1 MSEDPSSR
9 SLLSTILRAFSG
21 GSEEPSSGDGATVP
35 ALPDLANDLLLNVQ
49 NFHEKRVQDV
59 MVPRADIT
67 AVDIDTPLKELAK
80 LFGDAA
86 HSRLPV
92 YRETLDDPVGVAHIK
107 DVIGH
112 LARYAEA
119 SWDKAAAAPGETA
132 GDWGEARILPAIK
145 RPLLYVP
152 ASMRA
157 LDLLLKM
164 QSRRQ
169 HMALVVDE
177 FGGTDGLVT
186 LEDLIEPIVGD
197 IEDEH
202 DETEAPVIRA
212 RSDGCWEADARAEIV
227 DLEEV
232 IGREIATDEEEAD
245 VDTLG
250 GLVFRLAGRVPERGE
265 VLDHPSGFEFEV
277 LDSDPRRIKRVRV
290 RAAARAGEADKAG
303 AGEPVSRSGA
313 A

>member
-9 SLLSTILRAFSG
+9 SLLSQITRAFTG
-21 GSEEPSSGDGATVP
+21 PQNGSADPNPD
-35 ALPDLANDLLLNVQ
+35 PDLHEEVGGAFILNVREFQ
-49 NFHEKRVQDV
+49 SKRVDDV
-59 MVPRADIT
+59 MVPRADIV
-67 AVDIDTPLKELAK
+67 AVEIETPLNELAK
-80 LFGDAA
+80 AFSEAG

-92 YRETLDDPVGVAHIK
+92 FRETLDDPVGVAHIK
-107 DVIGH
+107 DMVGH
-112 LARYAEA
+112 LSRYAEH
-119 SWDKAAAAPGETA
+119 A
-132 GDWGEARILPAIK
+132 GDADWGEARILEAIR

-157 LDLLLKM
+157 IDLLLKM

-186 LEDLIEPIVGD
+186 LEDLLEPIVGD

-202 DETEAPVIRA
+202 DEADTPTIRA
-212 RSDGCWEADARAEIV
+212 KQPGCWEADARAEII
-227 DLEEV
+227 DLEAM
-232 IGREIATDEEEAD
+232 IGRDIATDEEEAD

-250 GLVFRLAGRVPERGE
+250 GLIFRLAGRVPERGE
-265 VLDHPSGFEFEV
+265 VLGHSSGFEFEV

-290 RAAARAGEADKAG
+290 RAAQPNTAPSARGETNPA
-303 AGEPVSRSGA
+303 SGA
-313 A
+313 DGP

>member
-9 SLLSTILRAFSG
+9 SLFSQIKRAFSG
-21 GSEEPSSGDGATVP
+21 PENGSATPPPAPSPHEAVGGAFI
-35 ALPDLANDLLLNVQ
+35 LNVQ
-49 NFHEKRVQDV
+49 EFQTKKVEDV
-59 MVPRADIT
+59 MVPRADIV
-67 AVDIDTPLKELAK
+67 AVDIETPLNELAGI
-80 LFGDAA
+80 FSEAG

-107 DVIGH
+107 DMVGH
-112 LARYAEA
+112 LSRYAEQTGDA
-119 SWDKAAAAPGETA
+119 
-132 GDWGEARILPAIK
+132 DWGEARILDAIK

-157 LDLLLKM
+157 MDLLLKM

-186 LEDLIEPIVGD
+186 LEDLLEPIVGD

-202 DETEAPVIRA
+202 DETDAPMIRA
-212 RSDGCWEADARAEIV
+212 KQAGCWEADARAEIV
-227 DLEEV
+227 SLEEV

-250 GLVFRLAGRVPERGE
+250 GLIFRLAGRVPERGE
-265 VLDHPSGFEFEV
+265 VLEHSSGFEFEV

-290 RAAARAGEADKAG
+290 KATRPTTTPAGENESTTGD
-303 AGEPVSRSGA
+303 PS
-313 A
+313 

>member
-1 MSEDPSSR
+1 
-9 SLLSTILRAFSG
+9 
-21 GSEEPSSGDGATVP
+21 
-35 ALPDLANDLLLNVQ
+35 
-49 NFHEKRVQDV
+49 
-59 MVPRADIT
+59 
-67 AVDIDTPLKELAK
+67 
-80 LFGDAA
+80 
-86 HSRLPV
+86 V

-112 LARYAEA
+112 LARYAE
-119 SWDKAAAAPGETA
+119 STGGAAEGA
-132 GDWGEARILPAIK
+132 GDWAEARILPAIK

-202 DETEAPVIRA
+202 DEAEAPIIKA
-212 RSDGCWEADARAEIV
+212 RGNGCWEAEARAEIV

-277 LDSDPRRIKRVRV
+277 LDSDPRRIKRLRVRV
-290 RAAARAGEADKAG
+290 ARPGGAPHDEDETGSG
-303 AGEPVSRSGA
+303 AGDPARTGA

>member
-9 SLLSTILRAFSG
+9 SLLSQIKRAFG
-21 GSEEPSSGDGATVP
+21 GPTNGAAEPVAAPEPFEAVGGEFI
-35 ALPDLANDLLLNVQ
+35 LNVREFQ
-49 NFHEKRVQDV
+49 TKRVDDV
-59 MVPRADIT
+59 MVPRADII
-67 AVDIDTPLKELAK
+67 AVEIDTPLADLARV
-80 LFGDAA
+80 FSDAA

-107 DVIGH
+107 DMVSH
-112 LARYAEA
+112 LARYAEQGVDGDMGDA
-119 SWDKAAAAPGETA
+119 QILAAI
-132 GDWGEARILPAIK
+132 R

-157 LDLLLKM
+157 IDLLLKM

-186 LEDLIEPIVGD
+186 LEDLLEPIVGD

-202 DETEAPVIRA
+202 DETGEPAILAKQP
-212 RSDGCWEADARAEIV
+212 DCWEADARAAIT
-227 DLEEV
+227 DLEAV

-245 VDTLG
+245 VDTIG
-250 GLVFRLAGRVPERGE
+250 GLIFRLAGRVPERGE
-265 VLDHPSGFEFEV
+265 VLDHPTGFEFEV

-290 RAAARAGEADKAG
+290 RAASDGGDAR
-303 AGEPVSRSGA
+303 VSRDPAQPASQ
-313 A
+313 

>member
-21 GSEEPSSGDGATVP
+21 EQEDAPADGA
-35 ALPDLANDLLLNVQ
+35 ALPGAPDMGRDLLLNVQ
-49 NFHEKRVQDV
+49 QFHEKRVQDV
-59 MVPRADIT
+59 MVPRADVT
-67 AVDIDTPLKELAK
+67 AVDIETPLKELAA

-119 SWDKAAAAPGETA
+119 AGAHSADGT
-132 GDWGEARILPAIK
+132 GDWAEARILPAIK

-202 DETEAPVIRA
+202 DEADAPVIKA
-212 RSDGCWEADARAEIV
+212 RGNGCWEAEARAEIV
-227 DLEEV
+227 DLEAV

-265 VLDHPSGFEFEV
+265 VLGHPSGFEFEV

-290 RAAARAGEADKAG
+290 RAAPRDGGED
-303 AGEPVSRSGA
+303 GETASHEDETRTGA

>member
-9 SLLSTILRAFSG
+9 SLLSQIKRAFSG
-21 GSEEPSSGDGATVP
+21 PQTGADELP
-35 ALPDLANDLLLNVQ
+35 AAPAPHEAVGGAFILNVQ
-49 NFHEKRVQDV
+49 EFQTQKVEDV
-59 MVPRADIT
+59 MVPRADIV
-67 AVDIDTPLKELAK
+67 AVEIETPLNELAK
-80 LFGDAA
+80 AFSEAG

-92 YRETLDDPVGVAHIK
+92 FRETLDDPVGVAHIK
-107 DVIGH
+107 DMVGH
-112 LARYAEA
+112 LSRYAEQ
-119 SWDKAAAAPGETA
+119 A
-132 GDWGEARILPAIK
+132 GDADWGEARILEAIR

-152 ASMRA
+152 ASMKA
-157 LDLLLKM
+157 IDLLLKM

-186 LEDLIEPIVGD
+186 LEDLLEPIVGD

-202 DETEAPVIRA
+202 DEADGPMIRA
-212 RSDGCWEADARAEIV
+212 KQPGCWEANARAEIT

-232 IGREIATDEEEAD
+232 IGAEIATDEEEAD

-250 GLVFRLAGRVPERGE
+250 GLIFRIAGRVPERGE
-265 VLDHPSGFEFEV
+265 VLPHPSGFEFEV

-290 RAAARAGEADKAG
+290 RAVTNPGADLSSSADRA
-303 AGEPVSRSGA
+303 PS
-313 A
+313 